1 MRESISGKS
10 HSAGNSDEIGE
21 FRMTST
27 AWVRFVG
34 LMIWASSIQQCKFGT
49 LTPLLCKDL
58 R

>member
-10 HSAGNSDEIGE
+10 HSAGNSGEIGE

-34 LMIWASSIQQCKFGT
+34 LMIWASSIQ
-49 LTPLLCKDL
+49 
-58 R
+58 